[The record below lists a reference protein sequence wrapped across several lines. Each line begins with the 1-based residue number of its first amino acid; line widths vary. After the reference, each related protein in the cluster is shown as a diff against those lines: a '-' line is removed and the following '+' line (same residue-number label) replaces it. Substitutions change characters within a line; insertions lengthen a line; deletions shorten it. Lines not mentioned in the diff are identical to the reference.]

1 MDSDEALSDRTLPR
15 HLHGRYAQKVETGL
29 CRSLLRSG
37 LCVDEA
43 SREERPGSALLAARR
58 EAFDALFLNDV
69 SAEAV
74 AALRQRVG
82 GEDTRKVRLTALDCN
97 EAAVAAREH
106 LFPPT
111 SASGTLGLA
120 VIDPTAFQVSFDA
133 IREMTADLRVDLII
147 TFMTGYI
154 LRFIGEPSLEGR
166 LDRFFGTPE
175 WRDLIPGIHRGRL
188 TYRALLDLY
197 EAQLRSIGYSV
208 FDDRQQAR
216 NRAGASIYH
225 MVFASKDPRGGDFWR
240 KISQRDDVGRARLPG
255 DLATPAPASA
265 PARRRARRG
274 RESPS
279 RRGGRRLRGRGRW

>member
-1 MDSDEALSDRTLPR
+1 MTDLLAGDGLAAFPLQPWTRTKLF
-15 HLHGRYAQKVETGL
+15 LIERYLDIFTVGMRRRWRLVYADLFSGP
-29 CRSLLRSG
+29 G

-43 SREERPGSALLAARR
+43 TREERPGSALLAARR
-58 EAFDALFLNDV
+58 EEFDALFLNDV
-69 SAEAV
+69 SAA
-74 AALRQRVG
+74 AITALRQRVG
-82 GEDTRKVRLTALDCN
+82 GGDTRKVRLTALDCN

-120 VIDPTAFQVSFDA
+120 VIDPTAFQISFDA
-133 IREMTADLRVDLII
+133 IREMTADLRIDLII

-166 LDRFFGTPE
+166 LDRFFGTLE
-175 WRDLIPGIHRGRL
+175 WRDLIPGIDRGRL

-225 MVFASKDPRGGDFWR
+225 MVFASKDPRGGDFWQ

-255 DLATPAPASA
+255 F
-265 PARRRARRG
+265 
-274 RESPS
+274 
-279 RRGGRRLRGRGRW
+279 